1 MLTTEVVCRTSQART
16 RMSFLLFFPKAG
28 LIRSDE
34 RKKTLD
40 SKKPQLLG
48 RRGEHKKKKKKV
60 ERGAQRRT
68 FSCLS
73 PSSVLSRECH
83 LGFVGLSGGAE
94 GAGEGGS
101 CIVLAVIIATTLLLA
116 VFFSFLCV
124 CGCCYSSSQSLRERL
139 AAVRLLGGLKTPQ

>member
-1 MLTTEVVCRTSQART
+1 
-16 RMSFLLFFPKAG
+16 MSFLLFFPKAG

-116 VFFSFLCV
+116 VFFFLFV
-124 CGCCYSSSQSLRERL
+124 CMWLLLFFFTELEG
-139 AAVRLLGGLKTPQ
+139 AARCGETARWLENPTIMS